1 MSSQGLLADPMDQSR
16 DSGVDP
22 QFKTKKCSRVDLD
35 SLEDNRNR
43 KRGLSKFYEVAS
55 KQECFL

>member
-22 QFKTKKCSRVDLD
+22 QFKNKKCSRVDLG
-35 SLEDNRNR
+35 SLEDNRNL
-43 KRGLSKFYEVAS
+43 KRLLSSFYEVAS